1 MKSLALISAL
11 LAIPLLAAPPVK
23 PAKSRYTPLWS
34 NSPFTAKP
42 IINAPSGPPPVN
54 PMDDYALGGV
64 TQFPDGY
71 FVILINK
78 KDPTEKITVQP
89 GVHSE
94 FKVLSVNMGVDSISE
109 DGKMIN
115 EGASV
120 KLANG
125 SMQGEV
131 KYDDK
136 IMAMKGASANPAQPN
151 VNVQGNRAILTPG
164 GIPPGIPTPN
174 NGGIRPGR
182 MRTIP
187 PPTQTNQV
195 QVPQPQVPQP
205 QVPQGSPAQPF
216 PAQQ

>member
-1 MKSLALISAL
+1 MKSFTIITAL
-11 LAIPLLAAPPVK
+11 LAFPVLAAPPVK
-23 PAKSRYTPLWS
+23 PARSRYTPLWV

-71 FVILINK
+71 FVVLINK
-78 KDPTEKITVQP
+78 KNPAEKKIIQP
-89 GVHSE
+89 GVHSD
-94 FKVLSVNMGVDSISE
+94 FKVLHVNMGVERISE
-109 DGKMIN
+109 DGKMVI

-125 SMQGEV
+125 SMQGEI

-151 VNVQGNRAILTPG
+151 MNMPGNRPILTPG
-164 GIPPGIPTPN
+164 GTPPGFNTQN
-174 NGGIRPGR
+174 NSGVPIRPTR

-187 PPTQTNQV
+187 PPTPAEPA
-195 QVPQPQVPQP
+195 QVPQPQFQ
-205 QVPQGSPAQPF
+205 QGSPAQPYSVQ
-216 PAQQ
+216 PTQ